1 MKKTLTLAVIL
12 MIAAGV
18 ALAQCPMGQGKG
30 DGPKGGAMMGQGGMM
45 GGGDQGMGMGRGQW
59 WENPEIAKNLGLTA
73 EQTEK
78 IDQLALKHRK
88 DMVKLEADMKISRM
102 EYQDLLENNASDS
115 EIRKKSGEMKALMN
129 KLHDAKTEHLLEL
142 RKVLTAD
149 QQKKLKAEH
158 RGMRRQMKNNP
169 DCPNKD

>member
-1 MKKTLTLAVIL
+1 MRKTFILAITLL
-12 MIAAGV
+12 MAAGL

-30 DGPKGGAMMGQGGMM
+30 DGPKGGAMMEQGGMKDC
-45 GGGDQGMGMGRGQW
+45 GNPGMGMGRGQW
-59 WENPEIAKNLGLTA
+59 WENPEIAKNLGLSA

-78 IDQLALKHRK
+78 IDQLSLKHRK
-88 DMVKLEADMKISRM
+88 EMVKLEAEMKIARM
-102 EYQDLLENNASDS
+102 EYQDIMEGNATDS

-169 DCPNKD
+169 DCPNK

>member
-1 MKKTLTLAVIL
+1 MKKTLTLAAVLLIT
-12 MIAAGV
+12 AGV
-18 ALAQCPMGQGKG
+18 ALAQCPMGQGEPGGQRIERREIKIMDG
-30 DGPKGGAMMGQGGMM
+30 DGPR
-45 GGGDQGMGMGRGQW
+45 GMGMGRGQW

-88 DMVKLEADMKISRM
+88 DMVKLEADMKIARM
-102 EYQDLLENNASDS
+102 EYQDILEGNATDS

-142 RKVLTAD
+142 RKVLTAE

-158 RGMRRQMKNNP
+158 RGMRRQMKNDP
-169 DCPNKD
+169 GCCDKE

>member
-1 MKKTLTLAVIL
+1 MRKTFILAITLL
-12 MIAAGV
+12 MAAGL
-18 ALAQCPMGQGKG
+18 ALAQCPTGQGKG
-30 DGPKGGAMMGQGGMM
+30 DGPKGGAIMGQGGMM
-45 GGGDQGMGMGRGQW
+45 GGGDQGLGMGRGQW
-59 WENPEIAKNLGLTA
+59 WENPEVAKNLGLTA

-88 DMVKLEADMKISRM
+88 DMVKLEADMKIARM
-102 EYQDLLENNASDS
+102 EYQDIMEGNATDS
-115 EIRKKSGEMKALMN
+115 EIRKKSGEMKSLMN

-158 RGMRRQMKNNP
+158 RGMRRQMNNNP
-169 DCPNKD
+169 DCPNK